1 MKRTTKTF
9 LWICIFIL
17 LLCGCQK
24 KRTTITFYGG
34 TDVPLWILSAD
45 YAFEQRDYETAL
57 FYYQKIE
64 EYYDTYNT
72 GIDIE
77 KAILF
82 NSMGQCY
89 YSFPDTDTATLY
101 FEKSSGFCEKIGDDE
116 LNYNNYWHLA
126 DL

>member
-1 MKRTTKTF
+1 MKE
-9 LWICIFIL
+9 IL
-17 LLCGCQK
+17 KHVFYLLAGIVLLAC
-24 KRTTITFYGG
+24 
-34 TDVPLWILSAD
+34 S
-45 YAFEQRDYETAL
+45 L

-101 FEKSSGFCEKIGDDE
+101 FEKSSK
-116 LNYNNYWHLA
+116 
-126 DL
+126 